1 MLIIQYLIILFAA
14 FLIARTIVNFQKRK
28 IDLKQAILWIILWLV
43 LLVIA
48 IMPEVMGIP
57 ATLLGIQRSVDVFV
71 YIGII
76 VLFYICFYLYSKIE
90 SHREKITRLAR
101 IIAIQQAQTEGLLIG
116 KAEKRI
122 SVLKKA
128 NKNLLK
134 KRFLRKNLRN
144 LKKLGKKDNFFSFSF
159 SLKWIQIS
167 LILMS
172 M

>member
-128 NKNLLK
+128 NKKPTKKKVSKKKPKQSKKTRK
-134 KRFLRKNLRN
+134 KR
-144 LKKLGKKDNFFSFSF
+144 
-159 SLKWIQIS
+159 
-167 LILMS
+167 
-172 M
+172 